1 MKTFLK
7 NNGLK
12 LVGALLGG
20 VAGFMY
26 YYYVGCANGTCP
38 ISSNPYISV
47 LYGGIMGYFL
57 FDLFKK
63 KKIENELDN

>member
-7 NNGLK
+7 KNGLK
-12 LVGALLGG
+12 LVGALLGSG
-20 VAGFMY
+20 AGFLY

-63 KKIENELDN
+63 KKIENELDH